1 MPNSIFPAV
10 VAILLRQNMGLRGP
24 LLPFAS
30 LQKKLQSRSRETA
43 FSRSG
48 ILLEL
53 GGNLLGPFGKAPHPP
68 TQPARKQSRKGE
80 ENRGNQRIQ
89 ALVPW
94 SNSPNLLF
102 KKIFS
107 GKGLSAQFNWTQF
120 PRKSRQKI
128 KSATRISKT
137 CLLLLSR
144 GHIIKGASPLK
155 GTIFICRK
163 I

>member
-53 GGNLLGPFGKAPHPP
+53 GGNLLGPIGKAPHPP
-68 TQPARKQSRKGE
+68 T
-80 ENRGNQRIQ
+80 
-89 ALVPW
+89 
-94 SNSPNLLF
+94 
-102 KKIFS
+102 
-107 GKGLSAQFNWTQF
+107 
-120 PRKSRQKI
+120 SRQKSSQEREKKKTGEI
-128 KSATRISKT
+128 NVYRYKLLCHEATRPIYFLKKISQGKDY
-137 CLLLLSR
+137 LHNLIEHNFPGNLAKKSKVQLVFPR
-144 GHIIKGASPLK
+144 LAFFFFPG
-155 GTIFICRK
+155 GTL
-163 I
+163 